1 MFYDEG
7 PGARLSHLTEKN
19 HKEINHFS
27 SGSGTN
33 PFLVPS
39 INEDLSK
46 SVKTS
51 ASADQLVDLLT
62 GEVTFSDTI
71 SQPVSGPVVH
81 QRDDLLGFLDQHVG
95 SNVAE
100 ANHKVSS
107 AEDPKVTD
115 SCSQLYINC
124 LVSLAG
130 PRMVCFN
137 FYVLFGHP
145 DVILNEKGALYR
157 FQFWHCFRVGNL
169 VPLTGYRLTYKLSDK
184 NVTSKLANLKVDDS
198 NQIIRTY

>member
-7 PGARLSHLTEKN
+7 PGARLAHLTKKN

-27 SGSGTN
+27 SGTGTN

-46 SVKTS
+46 PVKTS

-81 QRDDLLGFLDQHVG
+81 QGDDLLGFLDQHVG
-95 SNVAE
+95 SHVAE
-100 ANHKVSS
+100 SNHKVSS

-130 PRMVCFN
+130 PHMVCSN
-137 FYVLFGHP
+137 SYVLFGHP
-145 DVILNEKGALYR
+145 DIILNEKGALYR
-157 FQFWHCFRVGNL
+157 FQFRHCFRVGNL
-169 VPLTGYRLTYKLSDK
+169 VPLTGYGLTYKLSEK
-184 NVTSKLANLKVDDS
+184 RNFKSG
-198 NQIIRTY
+198 